1 MNWLKLQK
9 IQLWTEVDN
18 FWYRV
23 FRARRFSVQ
32 SPAKAQD
39 PGRARFFVVHAKKSP
54 AAPDFQ
60 KNKMTNFAGVEKVN
74 KKLRNLSFE
83 MTRISQKFS
92 IIGKYDT

>member
-9 IQLWTEVDN
+9 IQLWTEVDTGPAI
-18 FWYRV
+18 FDTGV

-32 SPAKAQD
+32 SPAKAQN

-74 KKLRNLSFE
+74 KSCEIYLLRWRELVKNLVL
-83 MTRISQKFS
+83 
-92 IIGKYDT
+92 